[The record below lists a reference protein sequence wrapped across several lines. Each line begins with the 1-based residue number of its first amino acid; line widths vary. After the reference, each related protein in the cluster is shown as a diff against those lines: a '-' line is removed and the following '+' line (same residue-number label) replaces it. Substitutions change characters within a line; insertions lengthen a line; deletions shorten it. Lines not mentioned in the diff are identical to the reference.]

1 MLQEFLTGG
10 KPYSFII
17 SSAAIP
23 KRTRTQVIAPSF
35 DGGNKLIMGKK
46 CPRKMVF

>member
-35 DGGNKLIMGKK
+35 DTKSGFKIGL
-46 CPRKMVF
+46 